1 MVVVGDFHDFEPE
14 KLRGLM
20 KILPETDEMEMLKS
34 WEGDTKKLGNAE
46 RFILQLIAV
55 KNYRLRV
62 ECMLLKA
69 EFEANMS
76 FLEPSIEAMLTAGE
90 ELMNNPKLQNLLYMV
105 LVAGNFL
112 NSGGYA
118 GNAAGMKISSLHKLT
133 DIRSNKPGMNLL
145 HYVAGQVEQTQP
157 ELLSIVEDLA
167 VLEEASRTS
176 IEVLNGDINKLDGQI
191 TKISQ
196 QMKSSNTEPDVAA
209 QMDEF
214 LPYAS
219 KELECLKNAM
229 EDLGK
234 IQGELAE
241 FFCEEPN
248 NFRIE
253 ECYKAFHQFNSN
265 FKKAVLDN
273 EKRREAEHTAEQRRI
288 QRETEQAKRRSGSFQ
303 GGAKDEDKEDGG
315 DEVVMNNLMHDI
327 KEGFI
332 QRRLPDG
339 GFKQQYSPMV
349 MRKFKKSLDS
359 QLSQT
364 STVSGVSVA
373 SKDSEDEN
381 HTPYSTPKANRRGRG
396 GSFSGPTNAEL
407 LNGEVPN
414 SPGLR
419 RRRSRVP
426 SEEDDKLINFLVT
439 GGHDGSRERNISIGN
454 IAEQQTYGSLDRGLL
469 RRSRGRRRPEL
480 LNAEVNGDRDRS
492 APQPTAEDIKP
503 EDPRTKEIK
512 KRVESWLKESEEDV
526 SKADEYLDKKNLK
539 KVVRGSNSDLRN
551 GKGLGTL
558 HEDKPLDAK
567 TIVSKTDVISAMEVI
582 EGASLKEKTPRKR
595 TPPANEDMKKKALI
609 RSLGRRPSEDKI
621 ALYVRKPS
629 NETTT
634 SPQINK
640 NDATKANG
648 DVKLRD
654 KKPPI
659 DDSKKN
665 QFLQDMARRSLEVPT
680 DFLDKIDEEKK
691 AAGDNRTALD
701 DGISSNKKYPFNRTT
716 TPNTLR
722 EHLKETL
729 AKNLGSSTDLAE
741 TIHAIKDDEILDTF
755 NIDSENIETPPI
767 QRRAFRHKSFRMP
780 DQDDDNESDI
790 GSDFS
795 GRRKNHKFRTITGDG
810 RPLGDRELIIKKKKA
825 SNNDLSAEGRKA
837 TTDLEDELGTGL
849 FDRFSTARKTLT
861 RGSQRKKKDEDTQS
875 LHESQDKKSDG
886 SNWKSKLA
894 SRFRKSN
901 ADQYD
906 LEEAERMNGLHSKEE
921 PILRNMTSDYLGQQT
936 PMTEPT
942 RRKPLHI
949 DDGPTKKA
957 DLKGSTTSLSAR
969 SNRRERTKSRIEADQ
984 VQQAKSS
991 ARKSSYIMPGD
1002 YDSEL
1007 VDGKYVTS
1015 VPIINVEQAE
1025 DPISGNIRPGHS
1037 LKDLKKPVTRKNS
1050 LIERLSRSASAKEP
1064 RRATGSG
1071 SNVFDRLSTGR
1082 SASRSNLNSS
1092 RPSVASE
1099 VRSSTSSLTTRGTP
1113 SRAASL
1119 PPDKPRGTLTKIR
1132 DLSKDITKNLR
1143 KGKEEGVS
1151 STAIVK
1157 PRNSNGLFRDRERKP
1172 MSNLNGGSHPSIN
1185 SSTRSLHK
1193 STPLGTNSPKSTRR
1207 STSTKSVRPSNVN
1220 IKGSNSTSSLRSP
1233 TSPTSP
1239 VPKNGI
1245 NNRPTSSKENLS
1257 RSSSSASRSSVTNSM
1272 SRNGSLRTGV
1282 ASPTNTSNSNLR
1294 SSSSIQN
1301 NHTLPKVRTTITN
1314 HVPSYMKPTTART
1327 KKVLG
1332 TSTLSDPQTL
1342 RKNSVNKMTTSS
1354 RVTPVGPRPTRR

>member
-1 MVVVGDFHDFEPE
+1 
-14 KLRGLM
+14 
-20 KILPETDEMEMLKS
+20 
-34 WEGDTKKLGNAE
+34 
-46 RFILQLIAV
+46 
-55 KNYRLRV
+55 
-62 ECMLLKA
+62 
-69 EFEANMS
+69 
-76 FLEPSIEAMLTAGE
+76 
-90 ELMNNPKLQNLLYMV
+90 
-105 LVAGNFL
+105 
-112 NSGGYA
+112 
-118 GNAAGMKISSLHKLT
+118 
-133 DIRSNKPGMNLL
+133 
-145 HYVAGQVEQTQP
+145 
-157 ELLSIVEDLA
+157 
-167 VLEEASRTS
+167 
-176 IEVLNGDINKLDGQI
+176 
-191 TKISQ
+191 
-196 QMKSSNTEPDVAA
+196 
-209 QMDEF
+209 
-214 LPYAS
+214 
-219 KELECLKNAM
+219 
-229 EDLGK
+229 
-234 IQGELAE
+234 
-241 FFCEEPN
+241 
-248 NFRIE
+248 
-253 ECYKAFHQFNSN
+253 
-265 FKKAVLDN
+265 
-273 EKRREAEHTAEQRRI
+273 
-288 QRETEQAKRRSGSFQ
+288 
-303 GGAKDEDKEDGG
+303 
-315 DEVVMNNLMHDI
+315 
-327 KEGFI
+327 
-332 QRRLPDG
+332 
-339 GFKQQYSPMV
+339 
-349 MRKFKKSLDS
+349 
-359 QLSQT
+359 
-364 STVSGVSVA
+364 
-373 SKDSEDEN
+373 
-381 HTPYSTPKANRRGRG
+381 
-396 GSFSGPTNAEL
+396 
-407 LNGEVPN
+407 
-414 SPGLR
+414 
-419 RRRSRVP
+419 
-426 SEEDDKLINFLVT
+426 
-439 GGHDGSRERNISIGN
+439 
-454 IAEQQTYGSLDRGLL
+454 
-469 RRSRGRRRPEL
+469 
-480 LNAEVNGDRDRS
+480 
-492 APQPTAEDIKP
+492 
-503 EDPRTKEIK
+503 
-512 KRVESWLKESEEDV
+512 
-526 SKADEYLDKKNLK
+526 
-539 KVVRGSNSDLRN
+539 
-551 GKGLGTL
+551 
-558 HEDKPLDAK
+558 
-567 TIVSKTDVISAMEVI
+567 
-582 EGASLKEKTPRKR
+582 
-595 TPPANEDMKKKALI
+595 
-609 RSLGRRPSEDKI
+609 
-621 ALYVRKPS
+621 
-629 NETTT
+629 
-634 SPQINK
+634 
-640 NDATKANG
+640 
-648 DVKLRD
+648 
-654 KKPPI
+654 
-659 DDSKKN
+659 
-665 QFLQDMARRSLEVPT
+665 MARRSLEVPT

-825 SNNDLSAEGRKA
+825 SNNDLSVEGRKA

-861 RGSQRKKKDEDTQS
+861 RGSMRKKKDEDTQS

-906 LEEAERMNGLHSKEE
+906 LEEAERINGLHSKEE
-921 PILRNMTSDYLGQQT
+921 PILRSMTSDYLGQQT

-1064 RRATGSG
+1064 RRATGS
-1071 SNVFDRLSTGR
+1071 NVFDRLSTGR
-1082 SASRSNLNSS
+1082 SASRSNLNGS

-1099 VRSSTSSLTTRGTP
+1099 VRSSTSSLTARGTP

-1151 STAIVK
+1151 STTIVK
-1157 PRNSNGLFRDRERKP
+1157 PRNSNGLFSDRERKP

-1193 STPLGTNSPKSTRR
+1193 STPLGKNSPKNTRR
-1207 STSTKSVRPSNVN
+1207 STSTIDGRKSVRPSNVN

-1314 HVPSYMKPTTART
+1314 NVPSYMKPTTART

-1332 TSTLSDPQTL
+1332 TSTMSDPQTL